1 MESRKLSYFL
11 SYSADFAWF
20 SILLTRK
27 KMKIA
32 KKSGNNENLA
42 KRSERIL
49 AFLHRK
55 LFRSTGIMSAV
66 LTCFFVVGINLEK
79 AAQYWPS
86 WDFEGSSCWWLEVLP
101 SEVPPLRAS
110 FRCQQTIWRWNL
122 QFSLVIFE
130 STCWNSPS
138 QIQLQTSCAHTLKLK
153 NSTDTSAAYM
163 SQMSLK
169 MICHSTEPTILF
181 CSLQE
186 VCLQEKSL
194 RCRILQKMSRSI
206 MMCREF

>member
-66 LTCFFVVGINLEK
+66 LTCFFGVGINLEK

-86 WDFEGSSCWWLEVLP
+86 
-101 SEVPPLRAS
+101 
-110 FRCQQTIWRWNL
+110 
-122 QFSLVIFE
+122 
-130 STCWNSPS
+130 
-138 QIQLQTSCAHTLKLK
+138 
-153 NSTDTSAAYM
+153 
-163 SQMSLK
+163 
-169 MICHSTEPTILF
+169 
-181 CSLQE
+181 
-186 VCLQEKSL
+186 
-194 RCRILQKMSRSI
+194 
-206 MMCREF
+206 

>member
-55 LFRSTGIMSAV
+55 LFRYKV
-66 LTCFFVVGINLEK
+66 DVGGPRPGE
-79 AAQYWPS
+79 
-86 WDFEGSSCWWLEVLP
+86 
-101 SEVPPLRAS
+101 
-110 FRCQQTIWRWNL
+110 IW
-122 QFSLVIFE
+122 
-130 STCWNSPS
+130 
-138 QIQLQTSCAHTLKLK
+138 QLLDA
-153 NSTDTSAAYM
+153 
-163 SQMSLK
+163 
-169 MICHSTEPTILF
+169 
-181 CSLQE
+181 
-186 VCLQEKSL
+186 
-194 RCRILQKMSRSI
+194 RILCTS
-206 MMCREF
+206 